1 MFIKNTR
8 AFSRVIFV
16 TCGVFLVLV
25 VGWKMFSV
33 SDPVIDL
40 SSKPCSLV
48 VYTNG
53 APSMTV
59 ALAPDSSLGLLVD
72 KVLISK
78 RNTWKRSLVS
88 FAPVILV
95 RSEAFSVDFQESR
108 VVVNFKDDSGSWSQ
122 VVSDLT
128 NDEWVELEKEVAD
141 CRTKND
147 KR

>member
-1 MFIKNTR
+1 MFSI
-8 AFSRVIFV
+8 VIFV
-16 TCGVFLVLV
+16 ACCVFLVLV
-25 VGWKMFSV
+25 VGWKMFFV

-53 APSMTV
+53 APSMTML
-59 ALAPDSSLGLLVD
+59 LAPDSSLGLLVD
-72 KVLISK
+72 KLLISK

-95 RSEAFSVDFQESR
+95 RSEVFSINFQESR
-108 VVVNFKDDSGSWSQ
+108 VVVNFKDDSGNWSQ

-128 NDEWVELEKEVAD
+128 NEKWLELQKEVAD

-147 KR
+147 QR